1 MSLSMLDVFSLVAML
16 LMIVGMGLYLYARS
30 SAHARVSQRLN
41 AGNGVQGAGKG
52 GGASTGFRSMLGR
65 GLQSM
70 GKTIPLFD
78 AVQRSEMERKLVS
91 AGYRQPN
98 ALPILMGLAA
108 GSAIFTAM
116 LTATVAWPYL
126 GDSSLVIR
134 ALCLLVGAYLG
145 LLLPRIVVDR
155 LVRYRQK
162 AIELSFPDALD
173 LLVVC
178 TNSGLGLNAALQ
190 RVAGELEYMAP
201 ELADELS
208 LTASELQLSGDAA
221 DVLHK
226 LAERIGLPSVRGL
239 VSTLIQSRQFGTPIG
254 QSLRVLS
261 RSERT
266 ARLMRTEE
274 AAAKLATKITLPM
287 MLFILPTVMIV
298 AAGPAVLRLMQS
310 FGNM

>member
-1 MSLSMLDVFSLVAML
+1 MNLSMLDMFSLAAML
-16 LMIVGMGLYLYARS
+16 LMILGLGLYLYARS
-30 SAHARVSQRLN
+30 STQARVSQRLR
-41 AGNGVQGAGKG
+41 AGNGGQGAGKSG
-52 GGASTGFRSMLGR
+52 ESSVGLRPMLGR
-65 GLQSM
+65 GLQAM

-78 AVQRSEMERKLVS
+78 AAQRSDMERKLVS

-98 ALPILMGLAA
+98 ALFMLMGLAA

-116 LTATVAWPYL
+116 LTATFVWPHL
-126 GDSSLVIR
+126 GESGLIVRMFCLV
-134 ALCLLVGAYLG
+134 VGAYLG
-145 LLLPRIVVDR
+145 LLLPRIVVDS
-155 LVRYRQK
+155 LVRRRQK
-162 AIELSFPDALD
+162 SIELSFPDALD

-190 RVAGELEYMAP
+190 RVASELEYMAP

-239 VSTLIQSRQFGTPIG
+239 VSTLVQSRQFGTPIG

-310 FGNM
+310 FGNL

>member
-1 MSLSMLDVFSLVAML
+1 MNLSILDWFSLAAML
-16 LMIVGMGLYLYARS
+16 LMVLGVVLYLYARS
-30 SAHARVSQRLN
+30 GTHARVSHRLH
-41 AGNGVQGAGKG
+41 ASTGGIGGGKG
-52 GGASTGFRSMLGR
+52 SGAPTGFRSILGR
-65 GLQSM
+65 GLQAM
-70 GKTIPLFD
+70 GRTVPLFD
-78 AVQRSEMERKLVS
+78 AAQRSEMEKKLVS

-98 ALPILMGLAA
+98 ALLLLMGLSA
-108 GSAIFTAM
+108 GSAIFSAM
-116 LTATVAWPYL
+116 LTATLVWPHL
-126 GDSSLVIR
+126 DESGLAVRLS
-134 ALCLLVGAYLG
+134 CLLVGAYLG
-145 LLLPRIVVDR
+145 LLLPRMVVDR
-155 LVRYRQK
+155 LVLRRQR

-190 RVAGELEYMAP
+190 RVASELAFMAP

-221 DVLHK
+221 DVLRK

-298 AAGPAVLRLMQS
+298 AAGPGALRLRQS
-310 FGNM
+310 FGNL